1 MLPTTDAVDI
11 KLYDIGILVI
21 RVVFGLIFAAH
32 GAQKLFG
39 WFGGY
44 GIAGTGG
51 WLESVGYRPGRTFA
65 TLLGLTEFV
74 AGLLLAL
81 GLLGTVGP
89 ALIVAVMI
97 VAMITVHWKNAFFVS
112 TNGVEHPLMFAIAA
126 IGLALI
132 GPGQYSLD
140 YILRWQRWET
150 PGLTLIVLAIG
161 AIGGLVSLA
170 VRRPVAK
177 PA

>member
-1 MLPTTDAVDI
+1 MSSDAIDI
-11 KLYDIGILVI
+11 QLFDIGLLVL

-44 GIAGTGG
+44 GIAGTSG
-51 WLESVGYRPGRTFA
+51 WLESSGFRPGRFFA
-65 TLLGLTEFV
+65 TALGLTEFV

-81 GLLGTVGP
+81 GFLGPVGP

-112 TNGVEHPLMFAIAA
+112 TNGIEHPLMFAVAA
-126 IGLALI
+126 IGLALT
-132 GPGQYSLD
+132 GPGRYSID
-140 YILRWQRWET
+140 YQQNWLRWENPRITWV
-150 PGLTLIVLAIG
+150 ILAIG
-161 AIGGLVSLA
+161 VIIGLANVAI
-170 VRRPVAK
+170 RRPPPKTA
-177 PA
+177 

>member
-1 MLPTTDAVDI
+1 MLSTDAIDI
-11 KLYDIGILVI
+11 QLIDLGLLII

-44 GIAGTGG
+44 GIAGTAG
-51 WLESVGYRPGRTFA
+51 WLESTGYRPGKLFA
-65 TLLGLTEFV
+65 TVLGLTEFT

-81 GLLGTVGP
+81 GLLGPVGP
-89 ALIVAVMI
+89 ALMIAVMI
-97 VAMITVHWKNAFFVS
+97 VAMVTVHWKNAFFVG
-112 TNGVEHPLMFAIAA
+112 TNGIEHPLMFTAAA

-132 GPGQYSLD
+132 GPGRYSLD
-140 YILRWQRWET
+140 YALNLQRWET
-150 PGLTLIVLAIG
+150 PGITWIVLAIG
-161 AIGGLVSLA
+161 ALGGLLNLA
-170 VRRPVAK
+170 VRRPVPK

>member
-1 MLPTTDAVDI
+1 MGRIKEKALMETTQ
-11 KLYDIGILVI
+11 ILSSWTPD
-21 RVVFGLIFAAH
+21 VFTVGAGLLVARLALGLTLAAH

-51 WLESVGYRPGRTFA
+51 WLENGGYRPGRTFA
-65 TLLGLTEFV
+65 KLLGLTEFV

-81 GLLGTVGP
+81 GLLGPVGP

-161 AIGGLVSLA
+161 AIA
-170 VRRPVAK
+170 
-177 PA
+177 